1 MASLRSPFP
10 RELPREVHV
19 LTTVAFFVALGF
31 GIVAPSIV
39 LFAKELGGTNFQAGL
54 VIAVFA
60 AARFVSAPLWGRLI
74 GRVSERSLMSV
85 GFAIVGLSSLLSG
98 FAQDLDQLIVLRGAG
113 GFGSAMFTV
122 AAFSLLL
129 RVAPPDMR
137 GQSSAAFQGG
147 FLLGGI
153 TGPFLGAPLVLWSL
167 RAPFFFYAG
176 TLVLAGVVAMMFLH
190 ESRLPARPPLSAAE
204 RDALAARKPMSF
216 ARAWRHR
223 AYRTAL
229 VNAFVNGWGQSG
241 TRTLL
246 LPPFVTVVL
255 GAGEIWVAIGIG
267 VGAVTQFLALGWSG
281 RASDTKGRKPT
292 LLIGEALTLAAVLV
306 LAVLQFL
313 PVYLA
318 VMAVFGIG
326 AAFVGASS
334 AAVVADVTGGRAGTS
349 ASAYQQFGDAA
360 NIGAPLL
367 LGWLSTDFSYETAFL
382 ASAAVTLV
390 GLVLIATMPET
401 RPRTPGTDDDGL
413 EDAAGEQLPPGVD
426 PIES

>member
-1 MASLRSPFP
+1 MRSPFP
-10 RELPREVHV
+10 RDLPREVHV
-19 LTTVAFFVALGF
+19 LTVVAFFVALGF

-39 LFAKELGGTNFQAGL
+39 LFAKELGGTNFQAGF

-74 GRVSERSLMSV
+74 GKVSERLLMTI

-98 FAQDLDQLIVLRGAG
+98 FAQDLNQLIVLRGTG

-129 RVAPPDMR
+129 RVAPPDKR

-167 RAPFFFYAG
+167 RAPFFFYAV
-176 TLVLAGVVAMMFLH
+176 TLLLAGIVAMLFLH
-190 ESRLPARPPLSAAE
+190 ESRLPARAPQTDEE
-204 RDALAARKPMSF
+204 RADALVAKEPMSF
-216 ARAWRHR
+216 SRAWHQR
-223 AYRTAL
+223 AYKTAL

-246 LPPFVTVVL
+246 LPPFVTGAL
-255 GAGEIWVAIGIG
+255 AAGEAWVAIGIG
-267 VGAVTQFLALGWSG
+267 VGAVTQFLALGYAG
-281 RASDTKGRKPT
+281 RSSDTKGRKPT
-292 LLIGEALTLAAVLV
+292 LLIGEALTLAALIA

-313 PVYLA
+313 PTYLI
-318 VMAVFGIG
+318 VMAVFGVG
-326 AAFVGASS
+326 AACVGASS
-334 AAVVADVTGGRAGTS
+334 SAVVADVTGGRAGTS

-360 NIGAPLL
+360 NITAPLL
-367 LGWLSTDFSYETAFL
+367 LGYLSTEFSYETAFL
-382 ASAAVTLV
+382 ASAVVTAF
-390 GLVLIATMPET
+390 GLFMIATMPET
-401 RPRTPGTDDDGL
+401 RPRRDATPT
-413 EDAAGEQLPPGVD
+413 ETAEELPPGVD
-426 PIES
+426 PVEG

>member
-1 MASLRSPFP
+1 MPKLRTPFP

-19 LTTVAFFVALGF
+19 LTMVAFFVALGF

-60 AARFVSAPLWGRLI
+60 LARFVSAPLWGRLI
-74 GRVSERSLMSV
+74 GKVSERLLMTV

-98 FAQDLDQLIVLRGAG
+98 FAQDLNQLIVLRGTG

-129 RVAPPDMR
+129 RVAPPDKR

-167 RAPFFFYAG
+167 RAPFFFYAA
-176 TLVLAGVVAMMFLH
+176 TLLVAGIVAMTFLH
-190 ESRLPARPPLSAAE
+190 EARLPKRPPMTNEE
-204 RDALAARKPMSF
+204 RADALTASKPMSF
-216 ARAWRHR
+216 AQAWRSR

-229 VNAFVNGWGQSG
+229 ANAFVNGWGQSG

-246 LPPFVTVVL
+246 LPPFVTAAL
-255 GAGEIWVAIGIG
+255 GASEIWVAIGIG
-267 VGAVTQFLALGWSG
+267 IGAVTQFLALGWSG
-281 RASDTKGRKPT
+281 RSSDTKGRKPT
-292 LLIGEALTLAAVLV
+292 LLIGESLTLGALIVLT
-306 LAVLQFL
+306 VLQYL
-313 PVYLA
+313 PVYLG

-326 AAFVGASS
+326 AACIGASS
-334 AAVVADVTGGRAGTS
+334 SAVVADVTGGRAGTS

-360 NIGAPLL
+360 NITAPLL
-367 LGWLSTDFSYETAFL
+367 LGWLSTSYTYEAAFI
-382 ASAAVTLV
+382 ASSVVTLF
-390 GLVLIATMPET
+390 GLLLIATMPET
-401 RPRTPGTDDDGL
+401 RPRGKAPVS
-413 EDAAGEQLPPGVD
+413 EPRAEPLPPGVD
-426 PIES
+426 PIET